1 MSLTLKSVSMWL
13 SPIVLRNMNKSTTI
27 LTSSRASLR
36 LLMLTTSLT
45 EQSEV
50 LLELLEALVLEELLD
65 TVLDMEVFTTRG
77 LQTQEI
83 KVTPAVLTV
92 RTRRRSSA
100 TSTPRR
106 TPVRFPSKPARRLL
120 TQSTLSSVRKES
132 ILSVRR
138 LMKEDITALVL
149 SLTTPTSLPPHHTQG
164 IRHLLGKDTTRNSS
178 FVFSFSK

>member
-45 EQSEV
+45 EQPEA
-50 LLELLEALVLEELLD
+50 LELLEALVLEELLD
-65 TVLDMEVFTTRG
+65 MVLDMEVFTTRG
-77 LQTQEI
+77 LLTQEI
-83 KVTPAVLTV
+83 KDTPAVLTV
-92 RTRRRSSA
+92 RTKRRSNA

-106 TPVRFPSKPARRLL
+106 TPVKSPSKPARRLL

-132 ILSVRR
+132 TLSVRR

-149 SLTTPTSLPPHHTQG
+149 LLTTPMSLPPHHTQG
-164 IRHLLGKDTTRNSS
+164 IRHSLGKDFTRNFS

>member
-45 EQSEV
+45 EQPEA
-50 LLELLEALVLEELLD
+50 LELLEALVLEELLD

>member
-45 EQSEV
+45 EQSE
-50 LLELLEALVLEELLD
+50 ALVLEELLD

-92 RTRRRSSA
+92 RT
-100 TSTPRR
+100 TRR

>member
-1 MSLTLKSVSMWL
+1 MSLTLKSVNTWS

-27 LTSSRASLR
+27 LTSSKESLK

-45 EQSEV
+45 EQQ
-50 LLELLEALVLEELLD
+50 EALVLEELLD
-65 TVLDMEVFTTRG
+65 MVLDMEVFTTRG
-77 LQTQEI
+77 LLTQEI
-83 KVTPAVLTV
+83 KDIPAVPTV

-100 TSTPRR
+100 TNTPRR
-106 TPVRFPSKPARRLL
+106 TPARFLNKPARRLL

-132 ILSVRR
+132 TLSVRR

-149 SLTTPTSLPPHHTQG
+149 LLTTPTSLPPHHTQS
-164 IRHLLGKDTTRNSS
+164 IRHSLGKDTTRNFS